1 MIAGEPAPSVVWAAP
16 VALTPAVSSTLMKT
30 VARWL
35 GSTALSGLVSSVT
48 LLAAGPGA
56 PRDDLVWLKSQG
68 TLLFEDSFEREET
81 GTGLKD
87 IGNGWENATA
97 DRAKGIKQA
106 DLDQGILKV
115 NSATKEAGHM
125 SHIHHDAGFR
135 NGGVYLRF
143 RFPESAKGVRLQVGF
158 VDREVSSS
166 IHAGHLCYAFVSEDS
181 VLLKDSGT
189 GFHSLAIQKRI
200 EEGKKANSGKMPEEI
215 AAFLKSK
222 EVTVPWKG
230 DREWHDLVL
239 VTDGDAMRL
248 SIDGK
253 LLKEFRSEGF
263 AHPAKR
269 WVSLLSANSFWVDD
283 VKVWKVN

>member
-1 MIAGEPAPSVVWAAP
+1 MNTVPRMPCSAA
-16 VALTPAVSSTLMKT
+16 LF
-30 VARWL
+30 
-35 GSTALSGLVSSVT
+35 GLVLSVT
-48 LLAAGPGA
+48 ILAGAPEA
-56 PRDDLVWLKSQG
+56 PRDDLVWLKSKG

-97 DRAKGIKQA
+97 ERAKGIKQA

-125 SHIHHDAGFR
+125 AHLHHDAGFR
-135 NGGVYLRF
+135 DGGVYLRF
-143 RFPESAKGVRLQVGF
+143 RFAEPAKGVRLQVGF
-158 VDREVSSS
+158 VDRAVSST

-181 VLLKDSGT
+181 ILLKDSGT
-189 GFHSLAIQKRI
+189 GFHSLAVQKRI
-200 EEGKKANSGKMPEEI
+200 EEGKKATGGKMPEEI

-239 VTDGDAMRL
+239 VTEGNAMRI

-263 AHPAKR
+263 AHSAKR